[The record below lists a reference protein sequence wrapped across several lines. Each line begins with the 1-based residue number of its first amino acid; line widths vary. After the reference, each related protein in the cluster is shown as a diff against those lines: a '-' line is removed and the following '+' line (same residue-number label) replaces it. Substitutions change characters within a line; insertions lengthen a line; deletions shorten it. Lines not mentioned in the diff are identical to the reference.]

1 MQKQGNDREASFRA
15 RTITR
20 LVIFQ
25 LLPYILNMCLAVP
38 ALIKE
43 IDGSLAEADLGGI
56 ETRVSILLT
65 PDAKVGDY
73 VIIHAGYAISVMNSE
88 DAGETLALLR
98 EIADA
103 DE

>member
-1 MQKQGNDREASFRA
+1 
-15 RTITR
+15 
-20 LVIFQ
+20 
-25 LLPYILNMCLAVP
+25 MCLAVP

-43 IDGSLAEADLGGI
+43 IDGSLADADLGGI

-73 VIIHAGYAISVMNSE
+73 VIIHAGYAISVMNNG
-88 DAGETLALLR
+88 DAEQTLALLR
-98 EIADA
+98 EIADS

>member
-1 MQKQGNDREASFRA
+1 
-15 RTITR
+15 
-20 LVIFQ
+20 
-25 LLPYILNMCLAVP
+25 MCLAVP

-43 IDGSLAEADLGGI
+43 IDGSLADADLGGI

-73 VIIHAGYAISVMNSE
+73 VIIHAGYAISVMNSG
-88 DAGETLALLR
+88 DAEETLALLR

-103 DE
+103 HE